1 VENEKK
7 EVPVEP
13 TEKELWLVIDETG
26 EPVHC
31 ASWPDACH
39 EHINDAINEFNI
51 EGAEKW
57 KVVQVKPKVAD
68 PYIGKHSFAAAP
80 TASEKAWR
88 AAVTNACV
96 INHIDWD
103 EENPQKSL
111 EALIACEIE
120 MALDP
125 AISSR
130 AQSLIDK
137 SKAISPSAEQ
147 ALRVAADKCGE
158 IEDDYL
164 ALSDNV
170 YPHKDKYAAAAASCR
185 NAILSLTNKQDTS
198 AEQGRSETWH
208 VGAQNDSLYIINK
221 KPRPSNDDMWHER
234 PDGPTMVLPVHGL
247 TLEQAQAICDA
258 HNTSPPSADAMFN
271 AGALRRLQDFSE
283 LMLHE
288 SGKTSVC
295 YTCYTDL
302 AKLVH
307 DSLEPI
313 ITDLKRPTDMVVMS
327 REELAKVQDALDSLA
342 SGTTDTKPP
351 YRALNMCVSS
361 RKIAQDAYKIVSRVK
376 EGE

>member
-1 VENEKK
+1 MTPLSTK

-13 TEKELWLVIDETG
+13 TDEITFKYQVNG
-26 EPVHC
+26 RGYQISSEFDVTREQC
-31 ASWPDACH
+31 A
-39 EHINDAINEFNI
+39 AICKAI
-51 EGAEKW
+51 EGIITDE
-57 KVVQVKPKVAD
+57 
-68 PYIGKHSFAAAP
+68 AAAP
-80 TASEKAWR
+80 TASEKAEPVLEW
-88 AAVTNACV
+88 CV
-96 INHIDWD
+96 FDD
-103 EENPQKSL
+103 SL
-111 EALIACEIE
+111 GTHGFRKLNGYQPK
-120 MALDP
+120 LG
-125 AISSR
+125 
-130 AQSLIDK
+130 DK
-137 SKAISPSAEQ
+137 LFTLSPSAEQ
-147 ALRVAADKCGE
+147 ALRM
-158 IEDDYL
+158 
-164 ALSDNV
+164 
-170 YPHKDKYAAAAASCR
+170 AAAEIRSFFRVASSLHPTQVDELVSR
-185 NAILSLTNKQDTS
+185 ILSLTNMQDTS
-198 AEQGRSETWH
+198 AEQVELSRKEQGILRI
-208 VGAQNDSLYIINK
+208 AQRNSVVDITPFNPLNAASNRRLDGSYRTQPIQSVIYIDKSSLNWAMSGNANGIGQFSFI
-221 KPRPSNDDMWHER
+221 
-234 PDGPTMVLPVHGL
+234 
-247 TLEQAQAICDA
+247 AQGDYTEPCY
-258 HNTSPPSADAMFN
+258 TSPPSADAMFN